1 MRRNRERSRFSPPFP
16 LLAAGLTIGWTTGCA
31 GMPGPTAA
39 LTPPRAQVAE
49 NQVAGSGEPADDGLP
64 GGDPAPPVAPAEE
77 PLAATPAVLPAAA
90 DAAPPATAHDPATA
104 ALIAEELALAP
115 AADRPQLAAEW
126 AKLDAAMVEQVIRI
140 RRMVRQLDAKPTP
153 VAATPAAAALPF
165 SAAPAAPRS
174 TAEPARVTPAVGYR
188 LHAAQGE
195 TQDDSPLSDPNVR
208 PAAYFAPPIER
219 AGVPP
224 TPGAAGAGQ
233 PLFPGLPPIPEPA
246 PLPEPGRTPTPLRPP
261 GAPTRTAEAL
271 PPPAA
276 LLTPGTRSADR
287 NLDGPY
293 YDPGPTGFGADR
305 AVPERDGAGE
315 FDRRLA
321 ALEQSTRRRAA
332 EAALALQTAATP
344 EDRSLAEKRRA
355 EAEIHLRL
363 LHLIAGEHGR
373 ALEAVPGLPP
383 AEQEFWQH
391 TFWALS
397 TELDTASIPDPA
409 DRATHA
415 VAALRTAAVKLSERA
430 NLVLKDVNFCHRVD
444 SFGNVQT
451 FDRDEFTPNEPV
463 LIYAAVENFTSERT
477 LEGRFR
483 TVLRSKVEIFRAGGT
498 ELVET
503 LPLDKPMTED
513 LCDNHRQDYFLIY
526 ELKIPAR
533 IGLGPHVLK
542 LTVEDTLGDAKAVTE
557 LNFTVK

>member
-1 MRRNRERSRFSPPFP
+1 MNDPASPPPFP

-31 GMPGPTAA
+31 GMPGPAAA
-39 LTPPRAQVAE
+39 LAPPRAPVAE
-49 NQVAGSGEPADDGLP
+49 NQIAGSGEPADDGFTK
-64 GGDPAPPVAPAEE
+64 GDPAPPVAPAEE
-77 PLAATPAVLPAAA
+77 PLAATPAVIPAAA
-90 DAAPPATAHDPATA
+90 AAPAAAHDPATT

-115 AADRPQLAAEW
+115 VAERAQLAAEW

-140 RRMVRQLDAKPTP
+140 RRMVRQLDAKPAP
-153 VAATPAAAALPF
+153 LAAADPSFGAAAA
-165 SAAPAAPRS
+165 APPS
-174 TAEPARVTPAVGYR
+174 IAEPARVTPAVGYR
-188 LHAAQGE
+188 LHVA
-195 TQDDSPLSDPNVR
+195 QDDARGGSPLSDPNVR

-224 TPGAAGAGQ
+224 TPGAAGARQ
-233 PLFPGLPPIPEPA
+233 PLFPGLPPVPEPA
-246 PLPEPGRTPTPLRPP
+246 PLPEPNRTPTPLRPP

-276 LLTPGTRSADR
+276 LLTPGTLSADR

-305 AVPERDGAGE
+305 AVPGREGAGE

-321 ALEQSTRRRAA
+321 ALEQATRRRAA

-344 EDRSLAEKRRA
+344 QDRSLAEKRRA

-397 TELDTASIPDPA
+397 TELDTESIPDAA

-477 LEGRFR
+477 LKGRFR

-526 ELKIPAR
+526 ELKVPAR

-542 LTVEDTLGDAKAVTE
+542 LTVEDTLGDANAVTE